1 METRSQDALRAL
13 GHLALGTRLKR
24 LGDRLQA
31 HTQVILDEASVPV
44 PASHLPPLAALK
56 NGGAMTV
63 GDLSRALGVTQP
75 GVTRMT
81 AALESAGLVR
91 SGAAED
97 DRRARM
103 LVLTPAGRQLLARLE
118 RRTFPLIEAA
128 VREACGG
135 ASGRFLAGVA
145 ALEDALEDSPLAV
158 RTIRLA
164 KGLR

>member
-1 METRSQDALRAL
+1 MKDVVKRL

-31 HTQVILDEASVPV
+31 QTQVILDDAGVPV
-44 PASHLPPLAALK
+44 PASHLPPLAAL
-56 NGGAMTV
+56 NELGPMTI

-81 AALESAGLVR
+81 AALEAAGLVR

-97 DRRARM
+97 DGRARVVT
-103 LVLTPAGRQLLARLE
+103 LAPAGQQLLVRLR

-128 VREACGG
+128 VRQACDDD
-135 ASGRFLAGVA
+135 SGRFLAQLA
-145 ALEDALEDSPLAV
+145 QLEDALEEMPLA
-158 RTIRLA
+158 RRA
-164 KGLR
+164 ARAAPAGRRHA

>member
-1 METRSQDALRAL
+1 MKTQTEDAVRAL

-31 HTQVILDEASVPV
+31 HAQVILDEAGVPV

-56 NGGAMTV
+56 RGGAMAV

-81 AALESAGLVR
+81 AALERAGLVR
-91 SGAAED
+91 SGATED
-97 DRRARM
+97 DRRARIVA
-103 LVLTPAGRQLLARLE
+103 LSPAGRQLLARLE

-128 VREACGG
+128 VREACSD
-135 ASGRFLAGVA
+135 ASGHFLAALA
-145 ALEDALEDSPLAV
+145 ALEDALEETPLAA

-164 KGLR
+164 TGAR